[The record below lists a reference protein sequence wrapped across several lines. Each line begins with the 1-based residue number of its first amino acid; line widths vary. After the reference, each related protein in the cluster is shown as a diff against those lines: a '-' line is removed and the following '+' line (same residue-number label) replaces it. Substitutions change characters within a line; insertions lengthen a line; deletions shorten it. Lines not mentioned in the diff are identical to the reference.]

1 MKLIL
6 ILLILIILT
15 DITWIKQ
22 IYFEKWIKK
31 EIKKI
36 LNKSKIYEKNEWM
49 NIWKMNEKNMENIL
63 I

>member
-1 MKLIL
+1 MKLT
-6 ILLILIILT
+6 IILT